1 MAAGWRSGSGRGG
14 RSNNCFVSSHNAR
27 LRASQGLTRRGLV
40 VQSKLEQ
47 ERYALLCRVPISEP
61 YQICSCWSPTSSGA
75 NFTLLPPKS
84 NFAFAHAAIRRW
96 WKVEH
101 EEHGSRLSRNLNKE
115 VKTVTCQA
123 DNKLD
128 WGLRLLRAAWNTSC
142 VIIAWDQHKLAVL
155 PPWQSLI

>member
-84 NFAFAHAAIRRW
+84 NFAFAHAAIRRTHRPVSSLM
-96 WKVEH
+96 VE
-101 EEHGSRLSRNLNKE
+101 EEGGTWGTWQQ
-115 VKTVTCQA
+115 TVEESEQRGENRHMPSGQQT
-123 DNKLD
+123 
-128 WGLRLLRAAWNTSC
+128 GLRSAFAPRCLKQELCHNCLRSA
-142 VIIAWDQHKLAVL
+142 
-155 PPWQSLI
+155 

>member
-40 VQSKLEQ
+40 LQSKLEQ

-75 NFTLLPPKS
+75 NFTLFPPKS
-84 NFAFAHAAIRRW
+84 NFAFAHAAIRRTHQPVSALM
-96 WKVEH
+96 VE
-101 EEHGSRLSRNLNKE
+101 EEGGTWGTWQQ
-115 VKTVTCQA
+115 TVGESEQRGENRHMPNGQQT
-123 DNKLD
+123 
-128 WGLRLLRAAWNTSC
+128 GLRSAFAPRYLKHELCHNCLRSA
-142 VIIAWDQHKLAVL
+142 
-155 PPWQSLI
+155 